1 MKSEGVKNADVK
13 KVVWGVLSTARIGRD
28 RVLPGMKKS
37 SLLEIRAIAS
47 RDESRARATA
57 DALGIPRAYGSYEA
71 LLADPEIE
79 AIYNPLPNHLHVPL
93 TLQAAAA
100 GKHVLCEKPIAL
112 TADEAT
118 ALRAAAGKVLIA
130 EAFMVRFHP
139 QWLRARELVQEGRIG
154 ALRAVQMFFGYN
166 NVDPANVRNRADIG
180 GGGLY
185 DIGCYAI
192 VAGRFFLAAEAV
204 RAVALVDRDPAFR
217 TDRLTSALVD
227 FGDGRR
233 LDFTV
238 STQIASYQRLQLCGT
253 KGRIEIHIPVNAPQ
267 GAPTRISIDDCT
279 SVEGTGIVTETLPP
293 SDQYQLQGE
302 AFSRAVRGEIA
313 LPYGI
318 EDAIANMRVIDAL
331 FRSERSGRWEDV
343 GRG

>member
-1 MKSEGVKNADVK
+1 MT
-13 KVVWGVLSTARIGRD
+13 KVIWGVLSTAKIGRE
-28 RVLPGMKKS
+28 RVLPGMRKS

-47 RDESRARATA
+47 RDEARARSTA
-57 DALGIPRAYGSYEA
+57 DALGIPVAYGSYEA
-71 LLADPEIE
+71 LLADPAIE

-112 TADEAT
+112 TAQEA
-118 ALRAAAGKVLIA
+118 AQLRAAAGRVLIA

-139 QWLRARELVQEGRIG
+139 QWLRARALVQEGRIG
-154 ALRAVQMFFGYN
+154 TLRAVQMFFGYN
-166 NVDPANVRNRADIG
+166 NLDPDNVRNKADIG

-192 VAGRFFLAAEAV
+192 VAGRFFLEAEPL
-204 RAVALVDRDPAFR
+204 RGIALVDRDPAFG

-238 STQIASYQRLQLCGT
+238 STQIAPHQRIQLCGS
-253 KGRIEIHIPVNAPQ
+253 KGRIELHIPVNAPQ
-267 GAPTRISIDDCT
+267 GAKTRLSIDDC
-279 SVEGTGIVTETLPP
+279 SSLDGAGIVTETLPE

-302 AFSRAVRGEIA
+302 SFSRAVRGEIA
-313 LPYGI
+313 LPYGV
-318 EDAIANMRVIDAL
+318 EDAIANMRAIDAL

-343 GRG
+343 ARD

>member
-1 MKSEGVKNADVK
+1 MN
-13 KVVWGVLSTARIGRD
+13 KVVWGVLSTAKIGRE

-37 SLLEIRAIAS
+37 RLLEIRAIAS
-47 RDESRARATA
+47 RDEARAREVAG
-57 DALGIPRAYGSYEA
+57 ALGIPKSYGSYEA

-79 AIYNPLPNHLHVPL
+79 AVYNPLPNHLHVPL

-112 TADEAT
+112 TATEAVQ
-118 ALRAAAGKVLIA
+118 LRAAAGKVLIA

-139 QWLRARELVQEGRIG
+139 QWLRARALVREGRIG
-154 ALRAVQMFFGYN
+154 TLRAVQMFFGYN
-166 NVDPANVRNRADIG
+166 NLDPANVRNRADIG

-192 VAGRFFLAAEAV
+192 VAGRYFFGAEPT
-204 RAVALVDRDPAFR
+204 RGIALFDRDPNFG

-233 LDFTV
+233 LDFSV
-238 STQIASYQRLQLCGT
+238 STQIAPHQRLQLCGS
-253 KGRIEIHIPVNAPQ
+253 KGRIELVIPVNAPQ
-267 GAPTRISIDDCT
+267 GATTRIAIDDC
-279 SVEGTGIVTETLPP
+279 SSLEGAGIVTETLPE

-302 AFSRAVRGEIA
+302 AFSRAVRGEVA
-313 LPYGI
+313 LPYDI

-331 FRSERSGRWEDV
+331 FRSEHSGRWETVARD
-343 GRG
+343 

>member
-1 MKSEGVKNADVK
+1 MK
-13 KVVWGVLSTARIGRD
+13 KVVWGVLSTAKIGRD
-28 RVLPGMKKS
+28 RVLPGMRKS
-37 SLLEIRAIAS
+37 DLLEIRAIAS
-47 RDESRARATA
+47 RDGARARSAA
-57 DALGIPRAYGSYEA
+57 EALGIPKAYGSYDA
-71 LLADPEIE
+71 LFADPEVE

-93 TLQAAAA
+93 TLAAAAA

-139 QWLRARELVQEGRIG
+139 QWLRARELLREGRIG

-166 NVDPANVRNRADIG
+166 NVDPANVRNKADIG

-192 VAGRFFLAAEAV
+192 VAGRFFFDAEPARGLA
-204 RAVALVDRDPAFR
+204 LIDRDPAFR
-217 TDRLTSALVD
+217 TDRLTSGLVD

-238 STQIASYQRLQLCGT
+238 STQIAPHQRLQLCGS

-267 GAPTRISIDDCT
+267 GAPTRISIDDC
-279 SVEGTGIVTETLPP
+279 SSLEGTGITTETLPA

-343 GRG
+343 ARD

>member
-1 MKSEGVKNADVK
+1 MK
-13 KVVWGVLSTARIGRD
+13 KVVWGVISTAKIGRE
-28 RVLPGMKKS
+28 RVLPGKLKS
-37 SLLEIRAIAS
+37 HLLEVRAIAS
-47 RDESRARATA
+47 RDIAQARKTA
-57 DALGIPRAYGSYEA
+57 YALGIPKAYGSYED

-79 AIYNPLPNHLHVPL
+79 AVYNPLPNHLHVPL
-93 TLQAAAA
+93 TLLAAAA
-100 GKHVLCEKPIAL
+100 GKHVLCEKPLAL
-112 TADEAT
+112 TAEEAT
-118 ALRAAAGKVLIA
+118 LLRAAAGRVLIA

-139 QWLRARELVQEGRIG
+139 QWLRARELVREGRIG
-154 ALRAVQMFFGYN
+154 TLRAVQMFFGYN
-166 NVDPANVRNRADIG
+166 NVDPANVRNKADIG

-192 VAGRFFLAAEAV
+192 VAGRFFLEAEPT
-204 RAVALVDRDPAFR
+204 RAIALIDRDPAFG

-238 STQIASYQRLQLCGT
+238 STQIAPHQRLQLCGS
-253 KGRIEIHIPVNAPQ
+253 KGRIEIPIPVNAPQ
-267 GAPTRISIDDCT
+267 GATTRIHIDDC
-279 SVEGTGIVTETLPP
+279 SSLEGTGIVTETLPA
-293 SDQYQLQGE
+293 SDQYMLQGE

-331 FRSERSGRWEDV
+331 FRSEHSGKWETITAA
-343 GRG
+343 

>member
-1 MKSEGVKNADVK
+1 VKR
-13 KVVWGVLSTARIGRD
+13 VVWGIVSTANIGRA

-37 SLLEIRAIAS
+37 DLIELRAIAS
-47 RDESRARATA
+47 RDAGRARATA
-57 DALGIPRAYGSYEA
+57 DALGIPEAYGSYEA

-93 TLQAAAA
+93 TLAAVAA

-112 TADEAT
+112 TADEAL
-118 ALRAAAGKVLIA
+118 ALRATVGKALVA

-139 QWLRARELVQEGRIG
+139 QWLRARALVQEGRIG

-166 NVDPANVRNRADIG
+166 NLDPANVRNKADIG

-192 VAGRFFLAAEAV
+192 VAGRFFFGAEPV
-204 RAVALVDRDPAFR
+204 RAIALVDRDPAFG

-238 STQIASYQRLQLCGT
+238 STQIAPHQRLQLCGS
-253 KGRIEIHIPVNAPQ
+253 KGRIEIPIPVNAPQ
-267 GAPTRISIDDCT
+267 GAATRVLIDDC
-279 SVEGTGIVTETLPP
+279 SSLEGTGIVTETMAP

-302 AFSRAVRGEIA
+302 AFSLAVRGETE
-313 LPYGI
+313 LPYGV

-331 FRSERSGRWEDV
+331 FRSERSGGWEEV
-343 GRG
+343 VRG

>member
-1 MKSEGVKNADVK
+1 MK
-13 KVVWGVLSTARIGRD
+13 KVVWGVLSTAKIGRD
-28 RVLPGMKKS
+28 RVLPGMRKS
-37 SLLEIRAIAS
+37 DLLEIRAIAS
-47 RDESRARATA
+47 RDEARARSAA
-57 DALGIPRAYGSYEA
+57 EALGISKAYGSYDA
-71 LLADPEIE
+71 LFADPEVE

-93 TLQAAAA
+93 TLAAAAA

-118 ALRAAAGKVLIA
+118 ALRATAGKVLIA

-139 QWLRARELVQEGRIG
+139 QWLRARELLREGRIG

-166 NVDPANVRNRADIG
+166 NVDPANVRNKADIG

-192 VAGRFFLAAEAV
+192 VAGRFFFEAEPARGLA
-204 RAVALVDRDPAFR
+204 LIDRDPAFR
-217 TDRLTSALVD
+217 TDRLTSGLVD

-238 STQIASYQRLQLCGT
+238 STQIAPHQRLQLCGG

-267 GAPTRISIDDCT
+267 GAPTRISIDDC
-279 SVEGTGIVTETLPP
+279 SSLEGTGITTETLPA

-343 GRG
+343 AKN

>member
-1 MKSEGVKNADVK
+1 MK
-13 KVVWGVLSTARIGRD
+13 KVVWGVLSTAKIGRD
-28 RVLPGMKKS
+28 RVLPGMRKS
-37 SLLEIRAIAS
+37 DLLEIRAIAS
-47 RDESRARATA
+47 RDEARARSAA
-57 DALGIPRAYGSYEA
+57 EALGIPKAYGSYDA
-71 LLADPEIE
+71 LFADPEVE

-93 TLQAAAA
+93 TLAAAAA

-139 QWLRARELVQEGRIG
+139 QWLRARELLREGRIG

-166 NVDPANVRNRADIG
+166 NVDPANVRNKADIG

-192 VAGRFFLAAEAV
+192 VAGRFFFDAEPARGLA
-204 RAVALVDRDPAFR
+204 LIDRDPAFR
-217 TDRLTSALVD
+217 TDRLTSGLVD

-238 STQIASYQRLQLCGT
+238 STQIAPHQRLQLCGS

-267 GAPTRISIDDCT
+267 GAPTRISIDDC
-279 SVEGTGIVTETLPP
+279 SSLEGTGISTETLPA

-343 GRG
+343 ARD

>member
-1 MKSEGVKNADVK
+1 MK
-13 KVVWGVLSTARIGRD
+13 KVVWGVLSTAKIGRE

-37 SLLEIRAIAS
+37 NLLEIRGIAS
-47 RDESRARATA
+47 RDGGRAREVAG
-57 DALGIPRAYGSYEA
+57 ALGIPRAYGSYEA

-79 AIYNPLPNHLHVPL
+79 AIYNPVPNHLHVPL

-112 TADEAT
+112 TAAEALQ
-118 ALRAAAGKVLIA
+118 LRAAAGRVLIA

-139 QWLRARELVQEGRIG
+139 QWLRARALVQEGRIG
-154 ALRAVQMFFGYN
+154 NLRAVQMFFGYN
-166 NVDPANVRNRADIG
+166 NLDPANVRNRADIG

-192 VAGRFFLAAEAV
+192 VAGRFFFGVEPL
-204 RAVALVDRDPAFR
+204 RGIALIDRDPQFG

-233 LDFTV
+233 LDFSV
-238 STQIASYQRLQLCGT
+238 STQIAPHQRLQLCGS
-253 KGRIEIHIPVNAPQ
+253 KGRIELGIPVNAPQ
-267 GAPTRISIDDCT
+267 GATTKIAIDDG
-279 SVEGTGIVTETLPP
+279 SSLEGAGIVTETLPE

-302 AFSRAVRGEIA
+302 AFSRAVRGEVA
-313 LPYGI
+313 LPYGV

-331 FRSERSGRWEDV
+331 FRSERSGHWEAVASD
-343 GRG
+343 